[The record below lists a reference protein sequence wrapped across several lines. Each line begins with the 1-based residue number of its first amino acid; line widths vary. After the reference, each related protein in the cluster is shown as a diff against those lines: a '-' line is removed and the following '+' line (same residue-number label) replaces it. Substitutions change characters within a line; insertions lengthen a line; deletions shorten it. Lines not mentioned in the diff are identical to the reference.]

1 MKREEKSLTKYRRL
15 LEFLLLEDGK
25 TLEEVS
31 KILGISRQALYSEIR
46 KMGIDLKKRN
56 AQWFAMHLGVP
67 QLANADWLLQQKGKV
82 TLRGLAKKLGVSPT
96 FLKAQIQR
104 LGLDLK
110 NFKRKPSQLVIVHCT
125 WCNAPI
131 AVKPSRLKRQKHF
144 FCSKQ
149 HLGKWLAR
157 NRKARKAIYDPEI
170 VDEFIRANWQTMT
183 DVEMAEQLGISVETV
198 KRKRRKLGLKR
209 R

>member
-1 MKREEKSLTKYRRL
+1 MKKKERVSIRDRRL

-25 TLEEVS
+25 TLEEVA
-31 KILGISRQALYSEIR
+31 KILGISRQALYSKIR

-56 AQWFAMHLGVP
+56 ARWFAMHLGVP

-82 TLRGLAKKLGVSPT
+82 TLRGLARKLGVSPT

-104 LGLDLK
+104 LGLDLED
-110 NFKRKPSQLVIVHCT
+110 FKRKPSQLVIVHCA

-131 AVKPSRLKRQKHF
+131 AVKPSKLKKQKHF

-157 NRKARKAIYDPEI
+157 NRKTRKAIYDTEI
-170 VDEFIRANWQTMT
+170 VDEFIKTNWQTMT
-183 DVEMAEQLGISVETV
+183 DAAMAEQLGISVETV

>member
-1 MKREEKSLTKYRRL
+1 MKKKERVSIRDRRL

-25 TLEEVS
+25 TLEEVA
-31 KILGISRQALYSEIR
+31 KILGISRQALYSKIR

-56 AQWFAMHLGVP
+56 ARWFAMHLGVP

-82 TLRGLAKKLGVSPT
+82 TLRGLARKLGVSPT

-110 NFKRKPSQLVIVHCT
+110 DFKRKPSQLVIVHCA
-125 WCNAPI
+125 WCNAPV
-131 AVKPSRLKRQKHF
+131 AVKPSKLKKQKYF

-170 VDEFIRANWQTMT
+170 VDEFIRSNWQTMT
-183 DVEMAEQLGISVETV
+183 DVEMAEQLSISVETV

>member
-1 MKREEKSLTKYRRL
+1 MKRKERVSIRDRRL

-25 TLEEVS
+25 TLEEVA

-56 AQWFAMHLGVP
+56 ARWFAMHIGVP

-82 TLRGLAKKLGVSPT
+82 TLRGLARKLGVSPT

-104 LGLDLK
+104 LGLDPED
-110 NFKRKPSQLVIVHCT
+110 FKRKPSQLVIVHCT
-125 WCNAPI
+125 WCNALI
-131 AVKPSRLKRQKHF
+131 AVKPSKLKKQKHF

-157 NRKARKAIYDPEI
+157 NRKTRKAIYDPEI
-170 VDEFIRANWQTMT
+170 VDEFITTNWQTMT
-183 DVEMAEQLGISVETV
+183 DAEMAEQLGISVETV
-198 KRKRRKLGLKR
+198 KKRRQKLGLKR

>member
-1 MKREEKSLTKYRRL
+1 MKRKERVSIRDRRL

-25 TLEEVS
+25 TLEEVA

-82 TLRGLAKKLGVSPT
+82 TLRGLARKLGVSPT

-104 LGLDLK
+104 LGLDLED
-110 NFKRKPSQLVIVHCT
+110 FKRKPSQLVIVHCA

-131 AVKPSRLKRQKHF
+131 SVKPSKLKKQKYF

-157 NRKARKAIYDPEI
+157 NRKTRKVIYDTEI
-170 VDEFIRANWQTMT
+170 VDEFIKTNWQTMT
-183 DVEMAEQLGISVETV
+183 DAEMAEQLGISVETV